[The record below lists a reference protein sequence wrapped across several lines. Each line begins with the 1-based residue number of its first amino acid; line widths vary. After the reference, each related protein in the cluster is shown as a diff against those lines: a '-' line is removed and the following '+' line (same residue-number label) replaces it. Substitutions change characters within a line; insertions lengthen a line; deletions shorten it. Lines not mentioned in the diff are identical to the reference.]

1 MTISIKPR
9 SSGLGLML
17 IVIGLMLIVIGLC
30 PIYCATTECRGL
42 RRIYCGLRGV
52 VNKAPNIPA
61 NRYRC

>member
-30 PIYCATTECRGL
+30 PISCAAASVVFT
-42 RRIYCGLRGV
+42 CGLRGV